1 MWYTEEA
8 ASVKG
13 ESSYLQFVG
22 TNDSRRFLEDITQ
35 QDLDSTES
43 TKTDLTKTKT
53 VLTKTKTVLT
63 VPRQT

>member
-22 TNDSRRFLEDITQ
+22 TNDSRRFLEA
-35 QDLDSTES
+35 LLHVV
-43 TKTDLTKTKT
+43 KVYGNVVVFVHLR
-53 VLTKTKTVLT
+53 L
-63 VPRQT
+63 